1 MGRSLTG
8 QSLVGTAAAGHH
20 DRPDTA
26 RQHHDQGLAKLNL
39 LEEVRSRLL
48 ALAERERIHQLRLNG
63 LDADELAAL
72 YGAAHDEDLGF
83 VDWIEGRMKR
93 DWPAA
98 VERPKPLPEAL
109 GFQPD
114 PEGAELFDMLAHD
127 IVDQMDQ
134 LTILRRLAEES
145 QGDVQLSLVMRSI
158 ISNIER
164 RIEHMKAAH
173 PQL

>member
-1 MGRSLTG
+1 MGRNLSG

-26 RQHHDQGLAKLNL
+26 RQHHDEGLAKLNL
-39 LEEVRSRLL
+39 LEELRSRLL
-48 ALAERERIHQLRLNG
+48 ALAERERVHQLRLTG
-63 LDADELAAL
+63 LGAEELATL

-83 VDWIEGRMKR
+83 VDWIESRMRR

-98 VERPKPLPEAL
+98 TDRPKPLPEAL
-109 GFQPD
+109 GFQAD
-114 PEGAELFDMLAHD
+114 PEGAELYDMLAHD

-134 LTILRRLAEES
+134 LTVLRRMAEDA
-145 QGDVQLSLVMRSI
+145 QGDVQLALVMRSI